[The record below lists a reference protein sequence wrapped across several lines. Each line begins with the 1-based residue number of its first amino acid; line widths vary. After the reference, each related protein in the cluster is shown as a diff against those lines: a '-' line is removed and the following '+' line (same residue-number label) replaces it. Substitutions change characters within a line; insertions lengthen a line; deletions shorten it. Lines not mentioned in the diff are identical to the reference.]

1 METLIDTSVWI
12 DFFHPKTPL
21 PVRETAR
28 QLIIRSDAVICEP
41 VWAEIFHGMPDRH
54 ADRVQRHL
62 ATVPMLPT
70 PSNLWREVVPV
81 VRTCIRKGNPVGTL
95 DALIAVIAL
104 AHGAR
109 IVSFDHGFLPL
120 QKHCGVALELLPRP
134 T

>member
-1 METLIDTSVWI
+1 
-12 DFFHPKTPL
+12 
-21 PVRETAR
+21 
-28 QLIIRSDAVICEP
+28 
-41 VWAEIFHGMPDRH
+41 MPDRH

-62 ATVPMLPT
+62 ATVPMLAT

-81 VRTCIRKGNPVGTL
+81 VRTCTRKGNPVGTL